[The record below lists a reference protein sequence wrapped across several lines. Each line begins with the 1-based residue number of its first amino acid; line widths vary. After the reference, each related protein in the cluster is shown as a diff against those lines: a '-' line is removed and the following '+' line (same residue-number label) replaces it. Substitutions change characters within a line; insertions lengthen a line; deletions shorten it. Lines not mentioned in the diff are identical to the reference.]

1 MLPTLAGMEKV
12 TTEIYKKVAP
22 VIASAISGKADFFVT
37 RDKKNFNIEEKIQL
51 NQTYMSRRN
60 GTQYMGFQE
69 CGMAEWV
76 VSGREKSGV
85 NVTAY

>member
-37 RDKKNFNIEEKIQL
+37 RDKKNFNIEEKI
-51 NQTYMSRRN
+51 
-60 GTQYMGFQE
+60 
-69 CGMAEWV
+69 
-76 VSGREKSGV
+76 
-85 NVTAY
+85 